1 MLKSEII
8 QKKILT
14 PEQLER
20 HLAFW
25 RFKNKKIVFTNG
37 CFDFIH
43 LGHID
48 YLMKAADYG
57 DIMLIG
63 LNSDES
69 VRRLKGKD
77 RPVNNEH
84 ARAMLLASL
93 SFVTGVMVFSEDTPY
108 ELIRTVKPDV
118 LVKGND
124 YKIEEIAGHDIVL
137 EKGGQVITVDLLPGY
152 STTAFIE
159 KLKKIEG

>member
-8 QKKILT
+8 QKKILN

-20 HLAFW
+20 YLAFW
-25 RFKNKKIVFTNG
+25 RFKAKKIVFTNG
-37 CFDFIH
+37 CFDFLH

-48 YLMKAADYG
+48 YLMKAADLG
-57 DIMLIG
+57 DILLIG

-84 ARAMLLASL
+84 ARAMILASL
-93 SFVTGVMVFSEDTPY
+93 SFVTGVIVFGEDTPY
-108 ELIRTVKPDV
+108 ELIRTIKPDV

-159 KLKKIEG
+159 KLKK